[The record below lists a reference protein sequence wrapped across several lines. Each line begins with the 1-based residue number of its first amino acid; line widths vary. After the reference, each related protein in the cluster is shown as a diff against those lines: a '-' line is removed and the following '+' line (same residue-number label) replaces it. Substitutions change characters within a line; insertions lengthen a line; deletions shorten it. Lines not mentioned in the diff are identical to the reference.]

1 MKVYAE
7 DYKSRTTFLETSYVF
22 GYVYLHGKLEE
33 KAGFDIVDTKT
44 EKETKNISE
53 GIHDV
58 EVVYTDGTSEF
69 AKLFYWHGKYIPRGL
84 IVSPEDEEGMKY
96 AQECFDSKV
105 NDL

>member
-7 DYKSRTTFLETSYVF
+7 DCKSCTTCLETSYVF

-33 KAGFDIVDTKT
+33 KTGFDIVDTKT
-44 EKETKNISE
+44 KKETENISE

-58 EVVYTDGTSEF
+58 EVVFPDGTSES

-84 IVSPEDEEGMKY
+84 IVSPTDEEAMKY
-96 AQECFDSKV
+96 AQECFDNRV
-105 NDL
+105 NNL